1 MRSTV
6 LILAL
11 GLTAAPAVAGS
22 FTMDLPHLTWPT
34 GDVTSSTKNCTPGA
48 TVVCR

>member
-1 MRSTV
+1 MRSTL

-11 GLTAAPAVAGS
+11 VLTAAPALAGS

-34 GDVTSSTKNCTPGA
+34 GDVTSSTKNCTPTA
-48 TVVCR
+48 SEVCR